1 MKIFEPLMLKFE
13 SPKWVNDPELGLI
26 DTVLEE
32 HPELITMLACDITAG
47 AKNSDF
53 GRQDTPSVEQIVR
66 AAIYKEMKQLDYR
79 ALEYAQ
85 EDSRICEQFVKITPA
100 RPYSFQ
106 VMQKYI
112 SRIRDEDLEKFM
124 MRLNWIAIEEGLE
137 DVKELRQDSTVIETN
152 IQYPTNNSLVYDC
165 IKESE
170 RLLERLKEEIDG
182 FSYEEYKKKAKATY
196 FKINVEKGVR
206 KAGKTVQKA
215 TEIVYGKHKPGI
227 EHCKKKVRARYDGGG
242 GGISERA

>member
-13 SPKWVNDPELGLI
+13 NPKWVNDPELGLI

-32 HPELITMLACDITAG
+32 HPELITMLAPDITAG
-47 AKNSDF
+47 QKGGNF

-66 AAIYKEMKQLDYR
+66 AALYKEMKHLDYR

-85 EDSRICEQFVKITPA
+85 EDSRICEQFVKINPD

-112 SRIRDEDLEKFM
+112 SRIRDENPVKFM
-124 MRLNWIAIEEGLE
+124 TALNKTAIEEGLE

-152 IQYPTNNSLVYDC
+152 IHYPTNNSLLYDC
-165 IKESE
+165 IKESG
-170 RLLERLKEEIDG
+170 RLLEHLKEETNG
-182 FSYEEYKKKAKATY
+182 FSYDEYKAKAKQTY
-196 FKINVEKGVR
+196 FKINVEKDDEKRVKLFKKQLKLFTGSINQVSN
-206 KAGKTVQKA
+206 TVKKSPD
-215 TEIVYGKHKPGI
+215 TE
-227 EHCKKKVRARYDGGG
+227 RR
-242 GGISERA
+242 